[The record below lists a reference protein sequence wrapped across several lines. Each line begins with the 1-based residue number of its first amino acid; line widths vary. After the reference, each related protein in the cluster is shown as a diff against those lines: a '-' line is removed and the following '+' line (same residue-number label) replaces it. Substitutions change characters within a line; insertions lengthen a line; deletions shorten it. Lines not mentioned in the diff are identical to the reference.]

1 MYKSSDLQK
10 VHQMLGWP
18 HFKSK
23 ICSHNWLRILNQQL
37 VWMTVVQFSQLRETV
52 EGLATFA
59 PENKFFQSQFYDI
72 MLIFS

>member
-1 MYKSSDLQK
+1 
-10 VHQMLGWP
+10 
-18 HFKSK
+18 
-23 ICSHNWLRILNQQL
+23 
-37 VWMTVVQFSQLRETV
+37 MTVVQFSQLRETV